1 VKVALESTVITHG
14 LPYPQNIETAFGM
27 ENVVRN
33 NGGEPFTIG
42 ILDGIVKVGMSKE
55 EINRLANE
63 EKVLKAGV
71 RELAV
76 VLAQKSCASTTVSA
90 TARLAY
96 NNGINVFAT
105 GGIGGVHPGKWDVSQ
120 DLFEL
125 ARSPIVVVSAGPKA
139 ILDLLATSEMLETI
153 GVTVVGFQTD
163 EMPAFYSRKS
173 GIPILKA
180 NSPEEIASMLMNSR
194 KLGLTSAIMVFN
206 PIQAEDEISDQE
218 VEKWK
223 ELSHKDLHEAGI
235 SGKEVTPFLLSRMAF
250 HSENR
255 TILSNQSLLENNA
268 KLAAQISIAIEK
280 NQ

>member
-1 VKVALESTVITHG
+1 
-14 LPYPQNIETAFGM
+14 
-27 ENVVRN
+27 
-33 NGGEPFTIG
+33 
-42 ILDGIVKVGMSKE
+42 
-55 EINRLANE
+55 
-63 EKVLKAGV
+63 
-71 RELAV
+71 
-76 VLAQKSCASTTVSA
+76 
-90 TARLAY
+90 
-96 NNGINVFAT
+96 VFAT